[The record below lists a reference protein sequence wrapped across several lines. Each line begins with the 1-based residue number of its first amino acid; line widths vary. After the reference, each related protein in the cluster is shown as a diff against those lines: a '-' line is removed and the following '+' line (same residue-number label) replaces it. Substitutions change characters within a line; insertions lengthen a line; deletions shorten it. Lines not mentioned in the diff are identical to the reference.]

1 MQGINFNIFNNIDSP
16 IKLIYGLLCVI
27 LIVYN
32 EMITPEIKQFAETIL
47 GKIIAIV
54 ILYFVTQF
62 MGWPYGILTALVFV
76 MLLRNNYSLSEGFSG
91 GGTINEKR
99 IVGKRWFVE
108 KVLGEKPKKIET
120 DKVYTSAI
128 EGITNNTMMD

>member
-1 MQGINFNIFNNIDSP
+1 MQGINFNILNNIDSP
-16 IKLIYGLLCVI
+16 IKLIYGLICVI

-32 EMITPEIKQFAETIL
+32 EMINSEIKQFAETIL
-47 GKIIAIV
+47 GKIIGIV

-91 GGTINEKR
+91 GGTINEKK

-120 DKVYTSAI
+120 DKVYTSAV
-128 EGITNNTMMD
+128 EGITNNTMMN